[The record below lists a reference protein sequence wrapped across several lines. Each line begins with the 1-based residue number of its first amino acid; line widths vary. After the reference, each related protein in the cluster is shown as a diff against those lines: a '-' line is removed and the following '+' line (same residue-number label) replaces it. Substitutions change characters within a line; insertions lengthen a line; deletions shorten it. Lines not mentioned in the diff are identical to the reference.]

1 MSGIEGGIVVVTGA
15 AGALGSAVVR
25 RLARDGAAVVALDFA
40 ETEKLPTAAAFALG
54 GVDLSNALA
63 TVQAFEAIGERFG
76 SIRALI
82 NVAGGF
88 AWETIADGS
97 AETWDR
103 LYNLNVRTALNASK
117 AALDLLADGG
127 AIVNVGAGAAARAD
141 AGMGAYAAS
150 KAGVARLTEALAAE
164 LRERRI
170 RVNAVLPSIIDTPAN
185 RADMPKADFGKW
197 VTTDELANTIAFLV
211 SGEASGITGAS
222 VPVSGRV

>member
-1 MSGIEGGIVVVTGA
+1 MLGIESRVVVVTGA

-25 RLARDGAAVVALDFA
+25 RLAQDGAAVVALDFA
-40 ETEKLPTAAAFALG
+40 ETGKLPTAAVLALG
-54 GVDLSNALA
+54 GVDLSNASDA
-63 TVQAFEAIGERFG
+63 AQAFETVGERFG
-76 SIRALI
+76 SIRALV

-103 LYNLNVRTALNASK
+103 LYNLNVRTALNAAK
-117 AALDLLADGG
+117 AALGVISDGG

-141 AGMGAYAAS
+141 VGMGAYAAS

-164 LRERRI
+164 LRDRRI
-170 RVNAVLPSIIDTPAN
+170 RVNAVMPSIIDTPAN
-185 RADMPKADFGKW
+185 RADMPTADFGKW
-197 VTTDELANTIAFLV
+197 VTTDELANAIAFLI
-211 SGEASGITGAS
+211 SDEASGITGAS